1 MVNYLLKKSYQL
13 KDLKEIKFKDLW
25 GDHGVFTTM
34 WIFDSPPKI
43 LFFKDHI
50 SNLIKSTKAYSISKS
65 SLRSDILRLIK
76 ENLDNKIKYNHL
88 LRVALNKNTLSISLR
103 KRVKPKLNFNLK
115 LVNLKRQKPEFK
127 NLKYKEILKHLS
139 KLDNSKSDIGL
150 CHNKKILET
159 GTSNILFVK
168 DRKIFSPINKFYKG
182 ITYKFFKSKI
192 KKIIKKDILINSL
205 NEFDEI
211 ILIGSGKGIA
221 SVKTINQINWKRKE
235 FKIYNQLLKHYNS
248 AINNCQNINKLC
260 EILIILVC
268 FAIQK
273 QVV

>member
-13 KDLKEIKFKDLW
+13 KDLKEIEFKDLW
-25 GDHGVFTTM
+25 GDNGVFTTM
-34 WIFDSPPKI
+34 WIFGSPPRI
-43 LFFKDHI
+43 LFFKEHI
-50 SNLIKSTKAYSISKS
+50 NNLIKSTKAYSIIKS
-65 SLRSDILRLIK
+65 SIRSDILKVIE

-103 KRVKPKLNFNLK
+103 KRIKPKLNFNLK

-168 DRKIFSPINKFYKG
+168 DKKIFSPINKFYKG
-182 ITYKFFKSKI
+182 ITFKFFKLSSSK
-192 KKIIKKDILINSL
+192 KSKFFELKFLSFESRSSL
-205 NEFDEI
+205 
-211 ILIGSGKGIA
+211 
-221 SVKTINQINWKRKE
+221 
-235 FKIYNQLLKHYNS
+235 
-248 AINNCQNINKLC
+248 
-260 EILIILVC
+260 
-268 FAIQK
+268 
-273 QVV
+273 

>member
-103 KRVKPKLNFNLK
+103 KRIKPKLNFNLK

-248 AINNCQNINKLC
+248 AINNCPKY
-260 EILIILVC
+260 
-268 FAIQK
+268 K
-273 QVV
+273 